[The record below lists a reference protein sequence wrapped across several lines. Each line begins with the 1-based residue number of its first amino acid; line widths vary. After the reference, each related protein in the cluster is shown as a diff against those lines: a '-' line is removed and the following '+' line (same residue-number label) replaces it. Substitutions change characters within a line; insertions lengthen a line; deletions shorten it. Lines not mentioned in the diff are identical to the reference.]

1 MSTDQS
7 RKVVTY
13 GVVRMGSSIVN
24 CFALAGWQI
33 SLIDS
38 KSRID
43 SPAYK
48 EGIEAEIAETLA
60 LLIDLD
66 PLPVGIEALT
76 SERIALSSID

>member
-1 MSTDQS
+1 MN
-7 RKVVTY
+7 
-13 GVVRMGSSIVN
+13 GN
-24 CFALAGWQI
+24 LAHYK
-33 SLIDS
+33 L
-38 KSRID
+38 ID